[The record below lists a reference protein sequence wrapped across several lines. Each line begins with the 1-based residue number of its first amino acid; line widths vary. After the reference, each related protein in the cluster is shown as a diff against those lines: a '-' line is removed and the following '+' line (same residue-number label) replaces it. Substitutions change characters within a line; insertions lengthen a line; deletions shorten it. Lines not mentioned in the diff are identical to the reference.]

1 MSKNLN
7 FNTEARE
14 GLLRGVNILGDAV
27 KATLGPKGRNV
38 VLEKAYG
45 EYHSTKD
52 GVSVAKEVELE
63 DPVENAG
70 AQMVKE
76 VASKVNDAAGDGT
89 TTATVLAQAIL
100 NSGFKRVEA
109 GANPVEVKRGMD
121 KAVKSIVLELERLSS
136 PIKGSEAIAQV
147 ATISANNDSSIGNL
161 ISAAMDKVG
170 VEGVITVEESNTA
183 EDSLETVEGMQFQSG
198 YLSPYF
204 INDQKNM
211 QVQLENPLILPVN
224 KKLRDLKEM
233 IKVLEHCIAQDRALL
248 LVAEDIDGEALA
260 GLIVNHARG
269 TLKVAAVKAFGY
281 GDKREA
287 NLEDIATLTG
297 GKVMSPKK
305 GMKLQN
311 FDADWFGTARSVTIT
326 NKFTTIIDGAG
337 DADEILERVEEIKT
351 MIDNSDSHYETEQY
365 QDRMSR
371 LAGGVAVMRIGAES
385 ELELKEKK
393 DRVEDA
399 LNATRAAI
407 DEGIVPGG
415 GSALRWATNNPSSW
429 TAEKVETENR
439 DQEIGV
445 EIITD
450 ACKAPF
456 NSIMEN
462 AGLNADVVW
471 SDIHRKMTEEYSESP
486 DDLIWGYDARNEKV
500 VNMISAGII
509 DPTKVTRI
517 ALEKASSVA
526 GTMLTTECIITI
538 NKEDKKQMPQVPG
551 MMQG

>member
-14 GLLRGVNILGDAV
+14 GLLKGVNILGDAV

-248 LVAEDIDGEALA
+248 LIAEDIDGEALA

-337 DADEILERVEEIKT
+337 NADEILERVEEIKT

-456 NSIMEN
+456 NAIMEN

>member
-248 LVAEDIDGEALA
+248 LIAEDIDGEALA

-337 DADEILERVEEIKT
+337 DADEILKRVEEIKT

-415 GSALRWATNNPSSW
+415 GSALRWATNNPSLW
-429 TAEKVETENR
+429 TVEKVETENR

-445 EIITD
+445 EIIVD

-456 NSIMEN
+456 NAIMEN

>member
-14 GLLRGVNILGDAV
+14 GLLKGVNILGDAV

-311 FDADWFGTARSVTIT
+311 LDADWFGTARSVTIT

-337 DADEILERVEEIKT
+337 NADEILERVEEIKT

-456 NSIMEN
+456 NAIMEN

-471 SDIHRKMTEEYSESP
+471 SDIHRKMTEEYSGSP

>member
-248 LVAEDIDGEALA
+248 LIAEDIDGEALA

-337 DADEILERVEEIKT
+337 NADEILERVEEIKT

-456 NSIMEN
+456 NAIMEN

>member
-1 MSKNLN
+1 MSKKLD

-121 KAVKSIVLELERLSS
+121 KAVKVVVSELENLSS

-170 VEGVITVEESNTA
+170 VEGVITVEDSNTA

-204 INDQKNM
+204 INDQKTM

-233 IKVLEHCIAQDRALL
+233 VKVLEHCIAQDRSLL
-248 LVAEDIDGEALA
+248 LIAEDIDGEALA

-281 GDKREA
+281 GDKREQ

-311 FDADWFGTARSVTIT
+311 FDADWFGTARSVTI
-326 NKFTTIIDGAG
+326 NQKFTTIVDGAG
-337 DADEILERVEEIKT
+337 DANKILERVEEIKT
-351 MIDNSDSHYETEQY
+351 MIDNSDSHYETEQF

-371 LAGGVAVMRIGAES
+371 LAGGVAIMRIGAES

-415 GSALRWATNNPSSW
+415 GSALRWAISNQELLDLSVD
-429 TAEKVETENR
+429 AENR

-445 EIITD
+445 EIIVD
-450 ACKAPF
+450 ACKSPF

-462 AGLNADVVW
+462 AGLNSEVVW
-471 SDIHRKMTEEYSESP
+471 SDIRRMQIKEFSESP
-486 DDLIWGYDARNEKV
+486 DDYMWGYDARNEKV
-500 VNMISAGII
+500 VNMINAGII

-526 GTMLTTECIITI
+526 GTMLTTECIITKS
-538 NKEDKKQMPQVPG
+538 KETKEQMPQIPG

>member
-337 DADEILERVEEIKT
+337 NPDEILERVEEIKT

-456 NSIMEN
+456 NAIMEN

>member
-337 DADEILERVEEIKT
+337 NADEILERVEEIKT

-456 NSIMEN
+456 NAIMEN

>member
-14 GLLRGVNILGDAV
+14 GLLKGVNILGDAV

-456 NSIMEN
+456 NAIMEN

-471 SDIHRKMTEEYSESP
+471 SDIHRKMTEEYSGSP

>member
-1 MSKNLN
+1 MSKKLN
-7 FNTEARE
+7 FNTDARE

-38 VLEKAYG
+38 VLEKSYG

-52 GVSVAKEVELE
+52 GVTVAKEVELE

-121 KAVKSIVLELERLSS
+121 KAVKVIVSELEDLSI

-211 QVQLENPLILPVN
+211 QVQLEDPLILPVN

-233 IKVLEHCIAQDRALL
+233 VKVLEHCIAQDRALL
-248 LVAEDIDGEALA
+248 LIAEDIDGEALA

-281 GDKREA
+281 GDKREQ

-297 GKVMSPKK
+297 AKVMSPKK

-415 GSALRWATNNPSSW
+415 GSALRWAVNNQELLDMS
-429 TAEKVETENR
+429 VDTENR

-445 EIITD
+445 DIIHD

-456 NSIMEN
+456 NAIMEN
-462 AGLNADVVW
+462 AGLNAEVIW
-471 SDIHRKMTEEYSESP
+471 SDIHRKMIEEYSESP

-517 ALEKASSVA
+517 ALEKAASVA
-526 GTMLTTECIITI
+526 GTMLTTECIVTK
-538 NKEDKKQMPQVPG
+538 NKENKEQMPQMPG

>member
-14 GLLRGVNILGDAV
+14 GLLKGVNILGDAV

-337 DADEILERVEEIKT
+337 NADEILERVEEIKT

-456 NSIMEN
+456 NAIMEN

-471 SDIHRKMTEEYSESP
+471 SDIHRKMTEEYSGSP

>member
-1 MSKNLN
+1 MSKKLN

-14 GLLRGVNILGDAV
+14 GLLKGVNILGDAV

-76 VASKVNDAAGDGT
+76 VANKVNDSAGDGT

-100 NSGFKRVEA
+100 NTGFKRVEA
-109 GANPVEVKRGMD
+109 GSNPVEVKRGMD
-121 KAVKSIVLELERLSS
+121 KAVKVIVSELENLSS

-147 ATISANNDSSIGNL
+147 ATISANNDLSIGNL
-161 ISAAMDKVG
+161 ISTAMDKVG

-211 QVQLENPLILPVN
+211 QVQLENPLILSVN

-233 IKVLEHCIAQDRALL
+233 VKVLEHCIAQDRALL

-260 GLIVNHARG
+260 GLIVNNARG

-297 GKVMSPKK
+297 GQVVSPKK

-351 MIDNSDSHYETEQY
+351 MIENSDSHYETEQY

-415 GSALRWATNNPSSW
+415 GSALRWAVNNQELLDI
-429 TAEKVETENR
+429 TVNTENR

-445 EIITD
+445 DIIHD

-456 NSIMEN
+456 NAIMEN
-462 AGLNADVVW
+462 AGLNPDVIW

-517 ALEKASSVA
+517 ALEKACSVA
-526 GTMLTTECIITI
+526 GTMLTTECIVTI
-538 NKEDKKQMPQVPG
+538 NKEDKKQLPQMPG

>member
-1 MSKNLN
+1 MSKKLD

-14 GLLRGVNILGDAV
+14 GLLKGVNVLGDAV

-76 VASKVNDAAGDGT
+76 VANKVNDAAGDGT

-121 KAVKSIVLELERLSS
+121 KAVKAVVEELENLSS

-233 IKVLEHCIAQDRALL
+233 VKVLEHCIAQDRALL

-297 GKVMSPKK
+297 GQVVSPKK

-311 FDADWFGTARSVTIT
+311 FDANWFGTARSVTIT

-337 DADEILERVEEIKT
+337 NADEILERVEEIKT
-351 MIDNSDSHYETEQY
+351 LIDNSDSHYETEQY

-415 GSALRWATNNPSSW
+415 GSALRWAIDNPSSSFI
-429 TAEKVETENR
+429 EVETENT
-439 DQEIGV
+439 DQEIGIQ
-445 EIITD
+445 IINN

-456 NSIMEN
+456 NAIMEN

-486 DDLIWGYDARNEKV
+486 DDLVWGYDARNEKV

-517 ALEKASSVA
+517 ALEKACSVA

-538 NKEDKKQMPQVPG
+538 NKEDKKQMPQMPG

>member
-248 LVAEDIDGEALA
+248 LIAEDIDGEALA

-337 DADEILERVEEIKT
+337 NPDEILERVEEIKT

-456 NSIMEN
+456 NAIMEN

>member
-1 MSKNLN
+1 MSKKLD

-76 VASKVNDAAGDGT
+76 VASKVNDSAGDGT

-109 GANPVEVKRGMD
+109 GANPIEVKRGMD
-121 KAVKSIVLELERLSS
+121 KAVKVVVSELEKLSS

-147 ATISANNDSSIGNL
+147 ATISANNDSNIGNL
-161 ISAAMDKVG
+161 ISAAMEKVG

-233 IKVLEHCIAQDRALL
+233 VKVLEHCISQDRSLL
-248 LVAEDIDGEALA
+248 LIAEDIDGEALA

-281 GDKREA
+281 GDKREQ

-297 GKVMSPKK
+297 GQVMSPKK

-311 FDADWFGTARSVTIT
+311 FNADWFGTARSVTI
-326 NKFTTIIDGAG
+326 NQKFTTIVDGAG
-337 DADEILERVEEIKT
+337 DPNEILERVEEIKT
-351 MIDNSDSHYETEQY
+351 MIENSDSHYETEQF

-371 LAGGVAVMRIGAES
+371 LAGGVAIMRIGAES

-415 GSALRWATNNPSSW
+415 GSALRWAVNNQELLDLS
-429 TAEKVETENR
+429 VDTENR

-445 EIITD
+445 DIIHD

-456 NSIMEN
+456 NAIMEN
-462 AGLNADVVW
+462 AGLNPDVVW

-526 GTMLTTECIITI
+526 GTMLTTECIVTI
-538 NKEDKKQMPQVPG
+538 NKEDKKQMPQIPG

>member
-1 MSKNLN
+1 
-7 FNTEARE
+7 
-14 GLLRGVNILGDAV
+14 
-27 KATLGPKGRNV
+27 
-38 VLEKAYG
+38 
-45 EYHSTKD
+45 
-52 GVSVAKEVELE
+52 
-63 DPVENAG
+63 
-70 AQMVKE
+70 
-76 VASKVNDAAGDGT
+76 
-89 TTATVLAQAIL
+89 
-100 NSGFKRVEA
+100 
-109 GANPVEVKRGMD
+109 
-121 KAVKSIVLELERLSS
+121 
-136 PIKGSEAIAQV
+136 
-147 ATISANNDSSIGNL
+147 
-161 ISAAMDKVG
+161 
-170 VEGVITVEESNTA
+170 
-183 EDSLETVEGMQFQSG
+183 
-198 YLSPYF
+198 
-204 INDQKNM
+204 
-211 QVQLENPLILPVN
+211 
-224 KKLRDLKEM
+224 
-233 IKVLEHCIAQDRALL
+233 
-248 LVAEDIDGEALA
+248 
-260 GLIVNHARG
+260 
-269 TLKVAAVKAFGY
+269 
-281 GDKREA
+281 
-287 NLEDIATLTG
+287 
-297 GKVMSPKK
+297 
-305 GMKLQN
+305 
-311 FDADWFGTARSVTIT
+311 
-326 NKFTTIIDGAG
+326 
-337 DADEILERVEEIKT
+337 
-351 MIDNSDSHYETEQY
+351 
-365 QDRMSR
+365 MSR

-415 GSALRWATNNPSSW
+415 GSALRWATNNPSLW

-456 NSIMEN
+456 NAIMEN

>member
-100 NSGFKRVEA
+100 NSGFKRVES

-337 DADEILERVEEIKT
+337 NADEILERVEEIKT

-456 NSIMEN
+456 NAIMEN

>member
-14 GLLRGVNILGDAV
+14 GLLKGVNILGDAV

-248 LVAEDIDGEALA
+248 LIAEDIDGEALA

-297 GKVMSPKK
+297 GKDMSPKK

-337 DADEILERVEEIKT
+337 NADEILERVEEIKT

-456 NSIMEN
+456 NAIMEN

>member
-456 NSIMEN
+456 NAIMEN

>member
-1 MSKNLN
+1 
-7 FNTEARE
+7 
-14 GLLRGVNILGDAV
+14 
-27 KATLGPKGRNV
+27 
-38 VLEKAYG
+38 
-45 EYHSTKD
+45 
-52 GVSVAKEVELE
+52 
-63 DPVENAG
+63 
-70 AQMVKE
+70 
-76 VASKVNDAAGDGT
+76 
-89 TTATVLAQAIL
+89 
-100 NSGFKRVEA
+100 
-109 GANPVEVKRGMD
+109 
-121 KAVKSIVLELERLSS
+121 
-136 PIKGSEAIAQV
+136 
-147 ATISANNDSSIGNL
+147 
-161 ISAAMDKVG
+161 MDKVG

-337 DADEILERVEEIKT
+337 NADEILERVEEIKT

-415 GSALRWATNNPSSW
+415 GSALRWATNNPSLW

-456 NSIMEN
+456 NAIMEN

>member
-1 MSKNLN
+1 MSKKLN

-14 GLLRGVNILGDAV
+14 GLLKGVNILGDAV
-27 KATLGPKGRNV
+27 KATLGPKGRND

-76 VASKVNDAAGDGT
+76 VASTVNDAAGDGT

-211 QVQLENPLILPVN
+211 QVQLENPLILTVN

-429 TAEKVETENR
+429 TVEKIETENR

-445 EIITD
+445 EIIVD

-456 NSIMEN
+456 NAIMEN
-462 AGLNADVVW
+462 AGLNPDVIW
-471 SDIHRKMTEEYSESP
+471 SDIHRAMVENYSESP
-486 DDLIWGYDARNEKV
+486 DDLVWGYDARNEKV

-517 ALEKASSVA
+517 ALEKACSVA
-526 GTMLTTECIITI
+526 GTMITTECIITI

>member
-1 MSKNLN
+1 MSKKLN

-456 NSIMEN
+456 NAIMEN

-471 SDIHRKMTEEYSESP
+471 SDIHRKMTEEYSGSP

>member
-1 MSKNLN
+1 MSKKLN

-14 GLLRGVNILGDAV
+14 GLLKGVNILGDAV

-76 VASKVNDAAGDGT
+76 VANKVNDSAGDGT

-100 NSGFKRVEA
+100 NTGFKRVEA
-109 GANPVEVKRGMD
+109 GSNPVEVKRGMD
-121 KAVKSIVLELERLSS
+121 KAVKVIVSELENLSS

-147 ATISANNDSSIGNL
+147 ATISANNDLSIGNL
-161 ISAAMDKVG
+161 ISTAMDKVG

-211 QVQLENPLILPVN
+211 QVQLENPLILSVN

-233 IKVLEHCIAQDRALL
+233 VKVLEHCIAQDRALL

-260 GLIVNHARG
+260 GLIVNNARG

-297 GKVMSPKK
+297 GQVVSPKK

-351 MIDNSDSHYETEQY
+351 MIENSDSHYETEQY

-415 GSALRWATNNPSSW
+415 GSALRWAVNNQELLDI
-429 TAEKVETENR
+429 TVNTENR

-445 EIITD
+445 DIIHD

-456 NSIMEN
+456 NAIMEN
-462 AGLNADVVW
+462 AGLNPDVIW

-517 ALEKASSVA
+517 ALEKACSVA
-526 GTMLTTECIITI
+526 GTMLTTECIVTI
-538 NKEDKKQMPQVPG
+538 NKEDKKQMPQMPG

>member
-248 LVAEDIDGEALA
+248 LIAEDIDGEALA

-337 DADEILERVEEIKT
+337 DADEILKRVEEIKT

-456 NSIMEN
+456 NAIMEN